1 MKRNFTFWLL
11 CLLLT
16 ATSVT
21 ADDLMLRYS
30 RPARNWTEALPVG
43 NSHLGAMVYGGTVR
57 EELQLNE
64 ETFWAGSP
72 YNNNNP
78 RALAVLPEVRR
89 LIFENR
95 NTEAQHLVDNNFLTK
110 QHGMGYLTLGSL
122 FLDFKNLNDTTS
134 YRRNLDLENATAT
147 TRFTAN
153 GTTFTRTVFASQ
165 ADNVIIMHI
174 KATRRGALSFTLS
187 HSAPLRSETK
197 AEAGQLIIRCFG
209 IEQEGLK
216 PALRAECRVGLK
228 TDGHVSADE
237 DRLSV
242 ASATEATLYIVAAT
256 NFVNYHDVSANESL
270 RAAESLKK
278 AMKKSFS
285 RALKDHILAY
295 KKQFDRVRLS
305 LPDNA
310 KAAEADTQ
318 ERIRNF
324 HNGHDQGLA
333 ALMFQY
339 GRYLLISS
347 SQPGGQPANLQGLWN
362 NSIHAPWDSKYTINI
377 NTEMNYWPAEVTALS
392 ECHEPLFAML
402 RDLSTTGAETARSMY
417 GCRGWLAHHNT
428 DLWRI
433 AGVVDF
439 AAAGMWPSGGAWLAQ
454 HLWQHYLYTGDA
466 DFLRANYAVLKGTA
480 LFFMD
485 FLVEHPQYKWLVAA
499 PSVSPEHGPITAGCT
514 MDNQIIA
521 DALRNTLQ
529 AALIVGDSEAFL
541 DSLRNT
547 IRRLPPM
554 QIGRYNQVQEWLEDV
569 DNPHDEHRHI
579 SHLYGLYPSN
589 QITPHTSPLLFQAAR
604 NTLLQRGDKATG
616 WSIGWKINFWARM
629 LDGNHAYLIIKNM
642 LRLLPSDAAAK
653 DYPEGRTYPNLF
665 DAHPPFQIDGNFG
678 YTAGVAEMLLQSH
691 DGAVHLLPA
700 LPSEWS
706 SGSVSGLKARGGFTV
721 SMGWNNGRLDKATIK
736 SSIGGMLRLRSYV
749 PLKGK
754 GLKKASGRCPNP
766 LFAAAE
772 ILSPLVAEGLTPQQP
787 ALPEVYEYDIL
798 TRAGG
803 SYTVSFAG
811 PVQRSD
817 NKHVAK
823 Q

>member
-1 MKRNFTFWLL
+1 MKRNIILN
-11 CLLLT
+11 LLLL
-16 ATSVT
+16 SVT
-21 ADDLMLRYS
+21 ITAAAADLTLRYS
-30 RPARNWTEALPVG
+30 HPAQNWTEALPVG
-43 NSHLGAMVYGGTVR
+43 NSHMGAMIYGGTTR
-57 EELQLNE
+57 EKLQLNE

-78 RALAVLPEVRR
+78 RALTVLPEVRH
-89 LIFENR
+89 LIFKNR
-95 NTEAQHLVDNNFLTK
+95 NADAQHLIDENFLTK

-122 FLDFKNLNDTTS
+122 SLDFKKHNDTTA
-134 YRRNLDLENATAT
+134 YRRNLDLEKATVT
-147 TRFTAN
+147 TRYTVN
-153 GTTFTRTVFASQ
+153 GTTFIRTVFASQ

-187 HSAPLRSETK
+187 HSAPLRSEAK
-197 AEAGQLIIRCFG
+197 AASNQLIIRCFG
-209 IEQEGLK
+209 TEQEGLK
-216 PALRAECRVGLK
+216 PALRAECRVGVK
-228 TDGHVSADE
+228 TDGHVSAHK

-256 NFVNYHDVSANESL
+256 NFVNYHDVSADESL
-270 RAAESLKK
+270 RAVGNLEKS
-278 AMKKSFS
+278 MQKSFR
-285 RALKDHILAY
+285 RALNDHLKVY
-295 KKQFDRVRLS
+295 KRQFGRVQLC
-305 LPDNA
+305 LPGNA
-310 KAAEADTQ
+310 KAAEADTP

-324 HNGHDQGLA
+324 RNGQDQGLA
-333 ALMFQY
+333 ALMFQF

-377 NTEMNYWPAEVTALS
+377 NTEMNYWPAEITALS
-392 ECHEPLFAML
+392 ECHEPLFDML
-402 RDLSTTGAETARSMY
+402 RDLSTTGTETARSMY

-454 HLWQHYLYTGDA
+454 HLWQHYLYTGDT
-466 DFLRANYAVLKGTA
+466 DFLRSNYPVLRGTA
-480 LFFMD
+480 QFFMD
-485 FLVEHPQYKWLVAA
+485 FLVEHPYYKWLVAT
-499 PSVSPEHGPITAGCT
+499 PSVSPEHGPVTAGCT

-529 AALIVGDSEAFL
+529 AASIVGEAETFI

-547 IRRLPPM
+547 IQHLPPM
-554 QIGRYNQVQEWLEDV
+554 QIGRYNQVQEWLQDI

-589 QITPHTSPLLFQAAR
+589 QIAPHTSTQLFQATR

-629 LDGNHAYLIIKNM
+629 LDGNHAYIIIKNM
-642 LRLLPSDAAAK
+642 LSLLPSDAAVK
-653 DYPEGRTYPNLF
+653 DNPEGRTYPNMF

-691 DGAVHLLPA
+691 DGAVQLLPA
-700 LPSEWS
+700 LPQAWNK
-706 SGSVSGLKARGGFTV
+706 GHVSGLKARGGFTV
-721 SMGWNNGRLDKATIK
+721 SMEWSNSRLDKAIIK
-736 SSIGGMLRLRSYV
+736 SSIGGILRLRSYV

-754 GLKKASGRCPNP
+754 GLKKAAGRCPNP
-766 LFAAAE
+766 LFAASE
-772 ILSPLVAEGLTPQQP
+772 ILPPLVAEGLTPQQP
-787 ALPEVYEYDIL
+787 ALSEVYEYDIQ
-798 TRAGG
+798 TSTGG
-803 SYTVSFAG
+803 TYTVSFAG
-811 PVQRSD
+811 P
-817 NKHVAK
+817 A
-823 Q
+823 